1 MNSLMYQILISNIL
15 KTNHTQIN
23 IHPHSHFLHRSTIF
37 SLSIY
42 FSKNPFPGLQS
53 YTSGG
58 GRTISLRSRQ
68 GSITRVEWEIR
79 IRVCHSGVLP
89 QSCSPVPSGGALLA
103 QCPQGPH
110 TPCHF
115 ELIHPKVLCIY
126 SISFKFHPFPLLTFT
141 FYHLNYT
148 DGIMPPHPTP
158 SSPLMVLPP
167 EWN

>member
-1 MNSLMYQILISNIL
+1 MYRILISNIL

-23 IHPHSHFLHRSTIF
+23 IQPHSHFLHRSTIF

-42 FSKNPFPGLQS
+42 CAKNPFPGLQS
-53 YTSGG
+53 HTSRG
-58 GRTISLRSRQ
+58 GRTTSLRSRQ

-89 QSCSPVPSGGALLA
+89 RAAAQCPVPSGGALLA
-103 QCPQGPH
+103 QHPQGPP

-115 ELIHPKVLCIY
+115 ESIRPNVLCI
-126 SISFKFHPFPLLTFT
+126 SLVSFKFYPFPLLIFT

-148 DGIMPPHPTP
+148 DGIMQPDHTP
-158 SSPLMVLPP
+158 SSPLTVLLP
-167 EWN
+167 E